1 MTYLPHVP
9 GEIRSMLDAV
19 GVREISELFDCIPPD
34 IRLTR
39 ELRLPPALSE
49 PELTAHLEELASKTR
64 TGVLSFLGAG
74 CYDHFIPAVV
84 DAVASRAEF
93 LTAYTPYQAEAS
105 QGSLQAFFEYQT
117 LICRLTG
124 CEVSNASMYDGAS
137 AAAEA
142 VLMGVSINGRN
153 RVAIDEGLHPEY
165 RSVIETYVRHLD
177 MELRT
182 VRHAKGCVDG
192 ASLQEALSGEVG
204 TPGGPKGN
212 EGDPKPDELGLGTPR
227 LGSLVVQSPDFFGT
241 VHDLKSLADAAHAA
255 GALLVAVVDPVSLG
269 LLKRP
274 GELGADIV
282 VGEGQ
287 SLGNARCFGGPGFGF
302 LATRLEHVRRMPGRL
317 VGEAK
322 DRHGRRGYVLTLQA
336 REQHIRRGRATSNI
350 CTNHAL
356 AAIRA
361 AVYLSVMGPHGLRRV
376 AELCLAKAHYAA
388 DRLARL
394 PGVSLRFQGAPF
406 FKEFAID
413 VQGLSAAELR
423 ARLLTRDIDPGL
435 DLGRFDPSLAK
446 SLLVAV
452 TERRTRQEIDRLV
465 EAVRREVGP

>member
-1 MTYLPHVP
+1 
-9 GEIRSMLDAV
+9 MLETV
-19 GVREISELFDCIPPD
+19 GVGEISELFDCIPPD
-34 IRLTR
+34 IRLTG

-49 PELTAHLEELASKTR
+49 PELTAHLQELASRTR
-64 TGVLSFLGAG
+64 TDVLSFLGGG

-84 DAVASRAEF
+84 DAIASRGEF

-117 LICRLTG
+117 LICQLTG

-142 VLMGVSINGRN
+142 VLMGLSIHGRN
-153 RVAIDEGLHPEY
+153 RIAIDEGLHPEY
-165 RSVIETYVRHLD
+165 RSVLETYIRRLD

-182 VRHAKGCVDG
+182 VTHAKGCIDR
-192 ASLQEALSGEVG
+192 ASVEKALSAEPG
-204 TPGGPKGN
+204 T
-212 EGDPKPDELGLGTPR
+212 
-227 LGSLVVQSPDFFGT
+227 LVVQSPDFFGT
-241 VHDLKSLADAAHAA
+241 VHDLKALADAAHAA
-255 GALLVAVVDPVSLG
+255 GALLIAVVDPISLG

-274 GELGADIV
+274 GELGVDIV

-287 SLGNARCFGGPGFGF
+287 TLGNARSFGGPGFGF

-317 VGEAK
+317 VGEAT

-356 AAIRA
+356 AALRA
-361 AVYLSVMGPHGLRRV
+361 AVYLCVMGPHGLRRA
-376 AELCLAKAHYAA
+376 AELCLAKAHYTA
-388 DRLARL
+388 DRLVQL
-394 PGVSLRFQGAPF
+394 PGVSLRFTGAPF
-406 FKEFAID
+406 FKEFALDI
-413 VQGLSAAELR
+413 QGLSAAELR
-423 ARLLTRDIDPGL
+423 VRLLERGIDPGL
-435 DLGRFDPSLAK
+435 DLGRFDPSLEN

-452 TERRTRQEIDRLV
+452 TERRTREEIDRLV
-465 EAVRREVGP
+465 EAVRREVGQ